1 MQPEAA
7 QPLDGLVVVELATF
21 VAGPSAGLQ
30 LSQLGAEVVRIDPL
44 GGAVDYN
51 RWPLDDSGRSL
62 YWHALNRG
70 KRSVAV
76 DLRSEAG
83 RDVVRRLICAPGPE
97 RGVFVD
103 NAVGQEWL
111 SAAELRRGREDLI
124 HVHVGGYRDGRGA
137 VDYTVN
143 AEVGLPLITGPV
155 DRDTPV
161 NHVLPAW
168 DLLTGMSVATALLAA
183 LRRRDRTGVGA
194 QIDIALA
201 DVALAGVAN
210 LGWLSEAD
218 RGVERAKQG
227 NDLYGSYGHDFAT
240 SGGGH
245 VMVVALTPNQW
256 NALVAVTGE
265 EKAIAD
271 LEAEHGV
278 DLRRDETARY
288 RLREQITAVFAPWFA
303 GTPLDA
309 VAEALTAARALWSP
323 YRSLAEAATS
333 GAGPLRRIEQ
343 PGIGTVVSAES
354 PIRWA
359 DHGDAINPASRL
371 GADTAD
377 VLTRLAGFTSAE
389 VADLVRDGVVH
400 DGAVNADA

>member
-7 QPLDGLVVVELATF
+7 QPLHGLVVVELATF

-51 RWPLDDSGRSL
+51 RWPLDDNGRSL

-83 RDVVRRLICAPGPE
+83 RDVVRRLICAPGPD
-97 RGVFVD
+97 RGIFVD
-103 NAVGQEWL
+103 NAVGQDWL
-111 SAAELRRGREDLI
+111 TAGDLRQGREDLI
-124 HVHVGGYRDGRGA
+124 HVHVGGHRDGRGA

-155 DRDTPV
+155 DRDVPV

-183 LRRRDRTGVGA
+183 LRRRDRTGAGA

-240 SGGGH
+240 AGGGH
-245 VMVVALTPNQW
+245 VMVVALTTNQW
-256 NALVAVTGE
+256 KALVTVTGTE
-265 EKAIAD
+265 SAIAD
-271 LEAEHGV
+271 LEAAHGV

-288 RLREQITAVFAPWFA
+288 RLREQITSVFAPWFA
-303 GTPLDA
+303 ATPFDS
-309 VAEALTAARALWSP
+309 VAAALTAARALWSP
-323 YRSLAEAATS
+323 YRSLTQAATTLS
-333 GAGPLRRIEQ
+333 GPLRRIEQ
-343 PGIGTVVSAES
+343 PGIGSVVSAES
-354 PIRWA
+354 PIRWG
-359 DHGDAINPASRL
+359 DHHDAIEPAPRL

-377 VLTRLAGFTSAE
+377 VLSRLAGLTDAE
-389 VADLVRDGVVH
+389 VADLVSDGVIR
-400 DGAVNADA
+400 DGAVSADA

>member
-1 MQPEAA
+1 MQPEAT

-30 LSQLGAEVVRIDPL
+30 LSQLGAEVVRIDPF

-51 RWPLDDSGRSL
+51 RWPLDDNGRSL

-83 RDVVRRLICAPGPE
+83 RDVVRRLICAPGPD
-97 RGVFVD
+97 RGIFVD
-103 NAVGQEWL
+103 NAVGQDWL
-111 SAAELRRGREDLI
+111 TADALRRGRDDLI
-124 HVHVGGYRDGRGA
+124 HIHVGGHRDGRGA

-155 DRDTPV
+155 ETDLPV

-194 QIDIALA
+194 QVNIALA

-227 NDLYGSYGHDFAT
+227 NDLYGSYGHDFTTADD
-240 SGGGH
+240 GH
-245 VMVVALTPNQW
+245 VMVVALTANQW
-256 NALVAVTGE
+256 NALVTVTGTE
-265 EKAIAD
+265 TAITD
-271 LEAEHGV
+271 LEAAHGV

-303 GTPLDA
+303 RTSLDA
-309 VAEALTAARALWSP
+309 VAAALTSARALWSP
-323 YRSLAEAATS
+323 YRSLAQAASTGS
-333 GAGPLRRIEQ
+333 GPLRRIEQ

-359 DHGDAINPASRL
+359 DHQDAVEPASRL

-377 VLTRLAGFTSAE
+377 VLTRLAGLTETE
-389 VADLVRDGVVH
+389 VADLARDGVVH
-400 DGAVNADA
+400 DSAVNADV